1 MRTTLIASAIS
12 LGGRGWAAGLGLSG
26 RLHRDQGGTISILT
40 VFAVLLLTMLLG
52 MVMNVG
58 RHADGKIRMQN
69 AADAAAYS
77 GGVVMARGMN
87 TLAFTNH
94 LLCDVFAVTAF
105 MREARDRNAEPYV
118 PGILAAWA
126 RIGPVLAGSG
136 FPKFER
142 LGRAIT
148 EKVPLEQQA
157 VTTYSQWAAAASE
170 RILPLM
176 EYILQGDLVELDEQ
190 GQPVGPDPL
199 GGLIPQFQR
208 AVVQA
213 IPDIA
218 QMATMETARRNGWRS
233 HGRGPMLGAL
243 WQTSSAMP
251 VGSYSGN
258 FARTVVDPVDLT
270 EPETYRD
277 AARRDRR
284 RECVRYLARLNRD
297 AMYFFDHRAK
307 MCQFGGLWRVFTCGY
322 LNQLLEEYRWSN
334 LPHLIRSEDCPVCSP
349 REDDDS
355 HNSYL
360 AESFT
365 LLGVVYWQQLPERLP
380 GLFWNPAASHRA
392 GDYDAVAYAEVRLF
406 APRLRLVWRYHDPH
420 RSYPIGGV
428 PGEFPDL
435 PPDDGPE
442 DPDAEGY
449 WFVGHQCC
457 MSQWWDLWNQHWTAQ
472 LVPATQPN
480 LATILQTVPP
490 LPEFGGAWFD
500 LPDLGALDSQS
511 ITQISPH

>member
-1 MRTTLIASAIS
+1 MRLTSSLPGPGPAALLASAV
-12 LGGRGWAAGLGLSG
+12 
-26 RLHRDQGGTISILT
+26 RLHRDQRGTISILT

-87 TLAFTNH
+87 ALAFTNH

-118 PGILAAWA
+118 PGILAAWT
-126 RIGPVLAGSG
+126 RIGPVLARSG
-136 FPKFER
+136 FPKFAR

-148 EKVPLEQQA
+148 RKVPLEQEA
-157 VTTYSQWAAAASE
+157 VTAYSQWAAAASE
-170 RILPLM
+170 QILPLM
-176 EYILQGDLVELDEQ
+176 EYILQGDLLELNEQ
-190 GQPVGPDPL
+190 GEPIGPDPL
-199 GGLIPQFQR
+199 GGLIPRFQR

-218 QMATMETARRNGWRS
+218 QMATMEIAVRNGQPP

-258 FARTVVDPVDLT
+258 FARTIVDPINPF

-277 AARRDRR
+277 AARRSRR
-284 RECVRYLARLNRD
+284 RECVRYLARLNHD
-297 AMYFFDHRAK
+297 AMYFFDRNAK
-307 MCQFGGLWRVFTCGY
+307 MCQFGALWRTFTCGY
-322 LNQLLEEYRWSN
+322 LNQLLEEYRSSN
-334 LPHLIRSEDCPVCSP
+334 LPHLIRAKDDCPVCPP
-349 REDDDS
+349 RDDVES
-355 HNSYL
+355 HNGYL

-365 LLGVVYWQQLPERLP
+365 LLGVVYWQQLPQRLP
-380 GLFWNPAASHRA
+380 GLFRNPAASHRS

-406 APRLRLVWRYHDPH
+406 APRLRLVWRYHNPH
-420 RSYPIGGV
+420 RTYPIGGV

-435 PPDDGPE
+435 PPDEPAE

-449 WFVGHQCC
+449 WFVGYECC
-457 MSQWWDLWNQHWTAQ
+457 TSQRWDLWNQHWTVQ

-490 LPEFGGAWFD
+490 LPGFAGAWFE